1 MKKKI
6 MQVSKNETRKV
17 LIKNNIVYK
26 HFNSNVDCKNEIERI
41 NTSPITEVYDEKSKY
56 KMKFVKILEI
66 NENYYTME
74 LAKGKSLNFYSRIDD
89 FVLAGRWL
97 RCFHDLTYNND
108 IKKVFI
114 FGDFI
119 APHLFI
125 DHNNKEI
132 NTIDP
137 GNNFGLIDEIEIDIS
152 RFFVNLL
159 LSRNL
164 NINKLKNILA
174 NFFNGYGLE
183 KINFSKLDRAI
194 KFRIS
199 RNCEKSIQ
207 LKKGI
212 KHYIVTY
219 FFFIFSK
226 IKYLFIKKKLKEL
239 LIK

>member
-1 MKKKI
+1 MKI
-6 MQVSKNETRKV
+6 
-17 LIKNNIVYK
+17 
-26 HFNSNVDCKNEIERI
+26 FNSDTRSVILNHEKAYKFFNSRSECEEEVKRLKK
-41 NTSPITEVYDEKSKY
+41 SPISEVYDEISNY
-56 KMKFVKILEI
+56 KMKIVKILEVK
-66 NENYYTME
+66 EYFYSMDQ
-74 LAKGKSLNFYSRIDD
+74 AKGEKLEINHNYKDFY
-89 FVLAGRWL
+89 LAGRWL

-159 LSRNL
+159 LSRNF
-164 NINKLKNILA
+164 NINRLKNILA

-183 KINFSKLDRAI
+183 KINYFKLDKAI

-199 RNCEKSIQ
+199 RNFEKSIQ

-212 KHYIVTY
+212 KHYNVSY